1 MSLRKP
7 TTQAQEN
14 RLLHVLRVGDSE
26 LIRSRL
32 SMMNNSGNDAGNA
45 LPDYNSGLLP
55 SGQVFHAQ
63 DVGGPLARVFGGG
76 DGGKW
81 SDESVTAGDLK
92 KYFKTQATKN
102 FNLRNAESTVT
113 FKPFKQLTMTMNMAS
128 DNKGIIST
136 VTVQFLDK
144 TNGLTVPVGDATTI
158 GCTPKIGNRYIS
170 CGRRDILNN
179 IKTAIESIIN
189 RMKNVE
195 MTATPAPL
203 LYTTRD
209 ALENLEFDFDDDN
222 KKKKNP

>member
-63 DVGGPLARVFGGG
+63 DVGGPLARLFGGG
-76 DGGKW
+76 GGGEW
-81 SDESVTAGDLK
+81 SDESVTVVSLK
-92 KYFKTQATKN
+92 NYFKTQAKKN
-102 FNLRNAESTVT
+102 FTLLNAESTVT
-113 FKPFKQLTMTMNMAS
+113 FKPFKQLTMTMNIES
-128 DNKGIIST
+128 DDKGIST

-144 TNGLTVPVGDATTI
+144 TSGSTVPVGEKIRI
-158 GCTPKIGNRYIS
+158 GCNPQIGKRYIS
-170 CGRRDILNN
+170 CRRQDILQN
-179 IKTAIESIIN
+179 IKTTIESIIN
-189 RMKNVE
+189 KIKKVE
-195 MTATPAPL
+195 MSATPAPL
-203 LYTTRD
+203 FYTARD
-209 ALENLEFDFDDDN
+209 AQKNLKYKEFDDEN
-222 KKKKNP
+222 QKNSK